1 MDDLSKYKDSAVK
14 YVEMGL
20 SLCPINARKKKV
32 FNKKSGKTEIKKAI
46 KWHLNWK
53 TEAINTVSAAK
64 QYWNRYPNASIAI
77 VTGERSN
84 NLLVIDVD
92 KKDGKDGTK
101 AIKEW
106 EKVNGKFPDTL
117 MAESCTKGFHYYYFV
132 GDDLLDEFNENI
144 NTKSDYHEGVDVRW
158 NGGVIIAPP
167 STVVGI
173 GDYRWLNNIPIAK
186 ADKNV
191 LEFLKSGKKCKKD
204 YTICTEKSNKS
215 SGIVAN
221 VGNRNDSLTSYIGS
235 LHAQGYSDNTIR
247 KMAYIYNSENC
258 VDNEGNS
265 NPLPVDE
272 VERTLKSILSRP
284 KGTLKLNTVEEH
296 IKKQLFKIHP
306 EYNYEWDDKGN
317 GKLFSDIYVNTF
329 KYVDEA
335 KAWYIYNGKYWM
347 LDVNGNRARK
357 YAIYLSNALQA
368 YALYLEDGEHK
379 DSFRKHV
386 GSLGKT
392 VNRVHMLEDARAYS
406 LISYNDLD
414 SNKNLF
420 NCQNGTF
427 DLKDFT
433 FREHKASD
441 LISKVSNVVYDPN
454 ASSDEWC
461 KFIDDIMEHD
471 QDKIGFLK
479 QILGYS
485 MTASTREE
493 TSFVLYG
500 STTRNG
506 KTTFVETFAYMLGKD
521 NGYSATAQPETL
533 AKTQRDSRA
542 PSADIASLRG
552 ARFLSMSEP
561 PKGMVLDSALLKQL
575 VGGDSVKARGMYE
588 RPFQYTPDFKIFI
601 NTNHLPEIYDPTIFS
616 GDKLWV
622 IPFNRHFTQEEQDK
636 GLKHRLISPD
646 NLSGIFNWCIEG
658 LQDYLIDGLCIPQSI
673 KDATKD
679 YGDSVDKIGN
689 FIQDC
694 LIYDTDKYS
703 DGSIVYS
710 HYQSWCKTNGYATT
724 SNRTF
729 YQDLKDKGIII
740 NSGKINGKLVRNRLN
755 YYVLVNPLEFDNLL

>member
-14 YVEMGL
+14 YAEMGY
-20 SLCPINARKKKV
+20 SITPIVK
-32 FNKKSGKTEIKKAI
+32 GTKANFRQ
-46 KWHLNWK
+46 KWS
-53 TEAINTVSAAK
+53 TEAISDIESAK
-64 QYWNRYPNASIAI
+64 RWWNRYPNDNIAI
-77 VTGERSN
+77 ITGKRSK
-84 NLLVIDVD
+84 NLLIIDVD
-92 KKDGKDGTK
+92 RKNSEDGTK

-106 EKVNGKFPDTL
+106 ESQHDKLPKTL
-117 MAESCTKGFHYYYFV
+117 MATTPNNGLHYYYFV
-132 GDDLLDEFNENI
+132 GDDLLEETDKYIKN
-144 NTKSDYHEGVDVRW
+144 KSKYYAGIDVRY
-158 NGGVIIAPP
+158 NGGLIVAPP
-167 STVVGI
+167 STTKKGEYKWKNKGV
-173 GDYRWLNNIPIAK
+173 PIAYVNE
-186 ADKNV
+186 NV
-191 LEFLKSGKKCKKD
+191 INFLKSSVVTKTNNTFSGDTADKKINNNLGKTKGVTVMRGD
-204 YTICTEKSNKS
+204 
-215 SGIVAN
+215 
-221 VGNRNDSLTSYIGS
+221 RNTSLASYIGS
-235 LHAQGYSDNTIR
+235 LHAQGYSDNTIC

-284 KGTLKLNTVEEH
+284 KGTLKLNSIEEH

-306 EYNYEWDDKGN
+306 EYNYDWDDKGN
-317 GKLFSDIYVNTF
+317 GKLFSDIYANKF

-335 KAWYIYNGKYWM
+335 KAWYIYNGKYWV

-379 DSFRKHV
+379 DCFKKHV

-392 VNRVHMLEDARAYS
+392 VNRVHMLEDAKAYS

-414 SNKNLF
+414 SNRNLF

-427 DLKDFT
+427 DLNDFT

-454 ASSDEWC
+454 AKSDEWVN
-461 KFIDDIMEHD
+461 FINEIMEHD

-485 MTASTREE
+485 MTAFTREE

-506 KTTFVETFAYMLGKD
+506 KTTFVETYAYMLGKD

-622 IPFNRHFTQEEQDK
+622 IPFNRHFTQDEQDK
-636 GLKHRLISPD
+636 GLKHRLISPN
-646 NLSGIFNWCIEG
+646 NLSGIFNWCVEG
-658 LQDYLIDGLCIPQSI
+658 LQNYLIEGLCIPQSI
-673 KDATKD
+673 KNATKD

-710 HYQSWCKTNGYATT
+710 HYQSWCKANGYATT

-729 YQDLKDKGIII
+729 YQDLKDKGVII
-740 NSGKINGKLVRNRLN
+740 NSGKVNGKLVRNRLN
-755 YYVLVNPLEFDNLL
+755 YYTLRNPLEFDNLL

>member
-1 MDDLSKYKDSAVK
+1 MDDLNKYKDSAVK
-14 YVEMGL
+14 YVEMGY
-20 SLCPINARKKKV
+20 SITPIVK
-32 FNKKSGKTEIKKAI
+32 GTKANFRQ
-46 KWHLNWK
+46 KWS
-53 TEAINTVSAAK
+53 TEAISDIESAK
-64 QYWNRYPNASIAI
+64 RWWNRYPNDNIAI
-77 VTGERSN
+77 ITGKRSR
-84 NLLVIDVD
+84 NLIIIDVD
-92 KKDGKDGTK
+92 RKNSEDGTK

-106 EKVNGKFPDTL
+106 ESQHDKLPKTL
-117 MAESCTKGFHYYYFV
+117 MATTPNNGLHYYYFV
-132 GDDLLDEFNENI
+132 GDDLLEETDKYIKN
-144 NTKSDYHEGVDVRW
+144 KSKYYAGIDVRY
-158 NGGVIIAPP
+158 NGGLIVAPP
-167 STVVGI
+167 STTKKGEYKWKNKGV
-173 GDYRWLNNIPIAK
+173 PIAYVNE
-186 ADKNV
+186 NV
-191 LEFLKSGKKCKKD
+191 INFLKSGVVTKTNNTFNGDAADKKINNNLGKTKGVTVMHGD
-204 YTICTEKSNKS
+204 
-215 SGIVAN
+215 
-221 VGNRNDSLTSYIGS
+221 RNTSLASYIGS
-235 LHAQGYSDNTIR
+235 LHAQGYSDNTIC
-247 KMAYIYNSENC
+247 KMAYVYNSENC
-258 VDNEGNS
+258 IDNEGNP

-284 KGTLKLNTVEEH
+284 KGTLKLNNIEEQ
-296 IKKQLFKIHP
+296 IKKQLLKIHP

-335 KAWYIYNGKYWM
+335 KAWYIYNGKYWA
-347 LDVNGNRARK
+347 LDVNGIRARK

-368 YALYLEDGEHK
+368 YVLYLEDGEHK
-379 DSFRKHV
+379 DSYRKHV
-386 GSLGKT
+386 NSLGKT
-392 VNRVHMLEDARAYS
+392 TNRKHMLEDARAYS

-414 SNKNLF
+414 SNRNLF

-427 DLKDFT
+427 DLNDFT
-433 FREHKASD
+433 FREHRASD

-454 ASSDEWC
+454 AKSDEWVN
-461 KFIDDIMEHD
+461 FINEIMEND

-533 AKTQRDSRA
+533 AKTQRDSRS

-552 ARFLSMSEP
+552 ARFLSMNEP

-575 VGGDSVKARGMYE
+575 VGGDSVKARGIYE
-588 RPFQYTPDFKIFI
+588 NPFQYTPDFKIFI

-636 GLKHRLISPD
+636 GLKNRLICPD

-658 LQDYLIDGLCIPQSI
+658 LQNYLIEGLCIPKNI

-694 LIYDTDKYS
+694 LIYTPNKNV
-703 DGSIVYS
+703 DGATLYTVYK
-710 HYQSWCKTNGYATT
+710 QWCKNNGYQAT

-729 YQDLKDKGIII
+729 YQDLRDCGKFTID
-740 NSGKINGKLVRNRLN
+740 SGKVSGKLTKVRIKDHIIE
-755 YYVLVNPLEFDNLL
+755 NPLEWDLL

>member
-1 MDDLSKYKDSAVK
+1 M
-14 YVEMGL
+14 
-20 SLCPINARKKKV
+20 
-32 FNKKSGKTEIKKAI
+32 
-46 KWHLNWK
+46 
-53 TEAINTVSAAK
+53 
-64 QYWNRYPNASIAI
+64 
-77 VTGERSN
+77 
-84 NLLVIDVD
+84 
-92 KKDGKDGTK
+92 
-101 AIKEW
+101 
-106 EKVNGKFPDTL
+106 
-117 MAESCTKGFHYYYFV
+117 
-132 GDDLLDEFNENI
+132 
-144 NTKSDYHEGVDVRW
+144 
-158 NGGVIIAPP
+158 
-167 STVVGI
+167 
-173 GDYRWLNNIPIAK
+173 
-186 ADKNV
+186 
-191 LEFLKSGKKCKKD
+191 
-204 YTICTEKSNKS
+204 
-215 SGIVAN
+215 
-221 VGNRNDSLTSYIGS
+221 
-235 LHAQGYSDNTIR
+235 
-247 KMAYIYNSENC
+247 
-258 VDNEGNS
+258 
-265 NPLPVDE
+265 
-272 VERTLKSILSRP
+272 
-284 KGTLKLNTVEEH
+284 
-296 IKKQLFKIHP
+296 FKIHP

-347 LDVNGNRARK
+347 LDVNGNRASK

-379 DSFRKHV
+379 DSYRKHV
-386 GSLGKT
+386 NSLGKT
-392 VNRVHMLEDARAYS
+392 ANRKHMLEDARAYS
-406 LISYNDLD
+406 LISYSDLD
-414 SNKNLF
+414 SNRNLF

-427 DLKDFT
+427 DLNDFT

-441 LISKVSNVVYDPN
+441 LISKISNVVYDPN

-506 KTTFVETFAYMLGKD
+506 KTTLVETFAYMLGKD

-533 AKTQRDSRA
+533 AKTQRDSRS

-552 ARFLSMSEP
+552 ARFLSMNEP

-575 VGGDSVKARGMYE
+575 VGGDSVKARGVYE
-588 RPFQYTPDFKIFI
+588 SPFQYTPDFKIFI
-601 NTNHLPEIYDPTIFS
+601 NTNQLPEIYDPTIFS

-658 LQDYLIDGLCIPQSI
+658 LQDYLIEGLCIPQSI

-694 LIYDTDKYS
+694 LIYTPNKNV
-703 DGSIVYS
+703 DGATLYTVYK
-710 HYQSWCKTNGYATT
+710 QWCKNNGYQAT

-729 YQDLKDKGIII
+729 YQDLRDCGKFTID
-740 NSGKINGKLVRNRLN
+740 SGKVNGKLTKVRIKDHIIE
-755 YYVLVNPLEFDNLL
+755 NPLEWDLL

>member
-46 KWHLNWK
+46 KWHLSWK

-64 QYWNRYPNASIAI
+64 QYWNRYPNAGIAI

-144 NTKSDYHEGVDVRW
+144 NTKSDYYEGVDVRW

-204 YTICTEKSNKS
+204 YIISTEKSNKG

-235 LHAQGYSDNTIR
+235 LHAQGYSDNTIC

-284 KGTLKLNTVEEH
+284 KGFIKLNSTEEN
-296 IKKQLFKIHP
+296 IKQFLFKLKP
-306 EYNYEWDDKGN
+306 EINYSWDDKGN
-317 GKLFSDIYVNTF
+317 GKLFSDIFINTF
-329 KYVDEA
+329 RYNKEA
-335 KAWYIYNGKYWM
+335 KMWYFYNGKYWDK
-347 LDVNGNRARK
+347 DVESITAK
-357 YAIYLSNALQA
+357 KHAIYLSRALEA
-368 YALYLEDGEHK
+368 YSFYMEEGE
-379 DSFRKHV
+379 RKEEYQKFLK
-386 GSLGKT
+386 GLGKIIT
-392 VNRVHMLEDARAYS
+392 RDNMIKDAMKYS
-406 LISYNDLD
+406 AISYADLD
-414 SNKNLF
+414 KNKNLF
-420 NCQNGTF
+420 NCLNGTY
-427 DLKDFT
+427 DLENYT
-433 FREHKASD
+433 LRPHQAED

-454 ASSDEWC
+454 AKSEIWD
-461 KFIDDIMEHD
+461 KFINDIMINDDE
-471 QDKIGFLK
+471 KIAYI
-479 QILGYS
+479 QRILGYAL
-485 MTASTREE
+485 TASTKEE
-493 TSFVLYG
+493 TAFILYG

-506 KTTFVETFAYMLGKD
+506 KSTLIETYAFLLGGSS
-521 NGYSATAQPETL
+521 GYGSFAQPETL
-533 AKTQRDSRA
+533 AQTKRDSRA
-542 PSADIASLRG
+542 PSEDLASLRG
-552 ARFLSMSEP
+552 ARFLALSEP
-561 PKGMVLDSALLKQL
+561 QKGMVLDSALLKQL
-575 VGGDSVKARGMYE
+575 VGGDTIKARGIFEKTFTYK
-588 RPFQYTPDFKIFI
+588 PDFKIFI
-601 NTNHLPEIYDPTIFS
+601 NTNHLPDIYDNTLFA
-616 GDKLWV
+616 GEKLWV
-622 IPFNRHFTQEEQDK
+622 IPFERHFTQKEQDK
-636 GLKHRLISPD
+636 DLKRKLTSQQNI
-646 NLSGIFNWCIEG
+646 SGIFNWCLAG
-658 LQDYLIDGLCIPQSI
+658 LAEYSICGLNPPDSI
-673 KDATKD
+673 KKATND
-679 YGDSVDKIGN
+679 YANTIDKIGN

-710 HYQSWCKTNGYATT
+710 HYQSWCKANGYATT

-740 NSGKINGKLVRNRLN
+740 DSGKINGKKIRNRLN
-755 YYVLVNPLEFDNLL
+755 YYVLANPLEFDNLL